1 VLHVFLVVLLN
12 VFPQH
17 HAAHMTFLDGLGSLP
32 QLSTYSLDALQRLK
46 DDALSK
52 LLDLVP
58 LDDRDSLFTF
68 VPVHNPAT
76 SIQIGSFAIPR
87 GPQDTTIHTF
97 NLQAPT
103 TRDNAMRVVRA
114 CQVQKPIL
122 LEGSPGVGKTSL
134 VHALANISGHQLC
147 RINLSDQTDLIDLF
161 GSDLPVEGGG
171 PGEFA
176 WKDAE
181 FLKALQ
187 EGHWVLLDEMN
198 LAPQAVLE
206 GLNAILDHRGTVYLP
221 DLGRSF
227 VRHPSFRIF
236 AAQNPLNQ
244 GGGRKGLPK
253 SFVNRFTKVYI
264 EQLSPSDLL
273 MICQHIFPGL
283 DEAIVRAMISFNM
296 SLDHEVGIQRSF
308 AREGT
313 PWEFN
318 LRDVIRWG
326 TLLRTHDL
334 PLHPVRHL
342 RTIYLHRFRTENDR
356 SQACLLFDKVF
367 SMSLASTNRNPYASI
382 SQSHLTIGDFAMYR
396 KNMVPFSRAGRILK
410 MNLSSLESIGHCVL
424 HSWLS
429 ILTGHRDSGKSE
441 AVRVLA
447 HFTGNELQEVSV
459 NSATDTMDI
468 LGSFEQADIHKQA
481 LMLVD
486 EVLSLLEGHLRLL
499 PGSRQYPE
507 QVHSLRRARNELVP
521 FPLLLRMALQI
532 VQQSSEPPVA
542 LLGRI
547 NTLLEAPEAIGRF
560 EWVDGPLV
568 RAMKLGHW
576 LLLDGANLCNPSVL
590 DRLNPLCEP
599 DGSIILSERGYDD
612 GNLQILKPHPNFRL
626 FMTVDPQYGELSRA
640 MRNRGIEIAFVA
652 KPHGDDTCILANLR
666 RLPSLFKS
674 VRPQY
679 FAFDAVRRGLFFRA
693 DEGLHSKP
701 TTGRSL
707 DQESGLSTLVD
718 QAPMIVISS
727 SKGAGTTDALLF
739 FFART
744 VAPAYL
750 PHFNRFMDS
759 LPTSDSSLLRLQAL
773 LKNFP
778 CSSLT
783 AVLKRFREAYSISFG
798 LSPEFVCT
806 QVS

>member
-1 VLHVFLVVLLN
+1 
-12 VFPQH
+12 
-17 HAAHMTFLDGLGSLP
+17 MTFLDGLGSLP
-32 QLSTYSLDALQRLK
+32 QLSAYSRDALQRLK

-52 LLDLVP
+52 LLDLIP
-58 LDDRDSLFTF
+58 LDDHDTLFAF
-68 VPVHNPAT
+68 VPVYNPVT
-76 SIQIGSFAIPR
+76 SIQFGSFAIPK
-87 GPQDTTIHTF
+87 GPTDTAIHTF

-114 CQVQKPIL
+114 CQVRKPIL

-134 VHALANISGHQLC
+134 ITALANISGHQLC

-176 WKDAE
+176 WRDAE

-206 GLNAILDHRGTVYLP
+206 GLNAVLDHRGTVYIP
-221 DLGRSF
+221 ELGRSF

-273 MICQHIFPGL
+273 MVCQHVFPDL
-283 DEAIVRAMISFNM
+283 DEDIVRAMISFNM
-296 SLDHEVGIQRSF
+296 HLDHEVAIQRSF

-326 TLLRTHDL
+326 TLLRTHDR
-334 PLHPVRHL
+334 PLHPVQHL
-342 RTIYLHRFRTENDR
+342 RTVYLHRFRTENDR
-356 SQACLLFDKVF
+356 NQACLLFDKVF
-367 SMSLASTNRNPYASI
+367 SMSMPSTNPNPYASI
-382 SQSHLTIGDFAMYR
+382 SQSHVQIGDFTTSR
-396 KNMVPFSRAGRILK
+396 KNLVPFSQAGRILK
-410 MNLSSLESIGHCVL
+410 MQLSILESLGHCVL

-429 ILTGHRDSGKSE
+429 ILTGPRNSGKTE
-441 AVRVLA
+441 ALRVLA
-447 HFTGNELQEVSV
+447 HFTGNELREIPV

-468 LGSFEQADIHKQA
+468 LGSFEQADMHKQT
-481 LMLVD
+481 LNLVD
-486 EVLSLLEGHLRLL
+486 EALALLEDQLRSL
-499 PGSRQYPE
+499 PGSNQYSK
-507 QVHSLRRARNELVP
+507 HAHNLRRARNGSVP
-521 FPLLLRMALQI
+521 PQSLLLMASQI
-532 VQQSSEPPVA
+532 VANIQHSSAKAVD

-547 NTLLEAPEAIGRF
+547 KFLLDAPEAVGRF

-568 RAMKLGHW
+568 QAMKLGHW

-599 DGSIILSERGYDD
+599 DGFLTLSERGYDN
-612 GNLQILKPHPNFRL
+612 GKLQVLKPHPNFRL

-640 MRNRGIEIAFVA
+640 MRNRGIEIAFAA
-652 KPHGDDTCILANLR
+652 KPHADDLSILSDFR
-666 RLPSLFKS
+666 RLPSPL
-674 VRPQY
+674 RHARYPY
-679 FAFDAVRRGLFFRA
+679 LTFDAVRRGLLSQA
-693 DEGLHSKP
+693 DPELHLKSS
-701 TTGRSL
+701 TGRSL

-718 QAPMIVISS
+718 QAPMIVASS
-727 SKGAGTTDALLF
+727 SKATGITDAHLF

-750 PHFNRFMDS
+750 PQFNRFLAS
-759 LPTSDSSLLRLQAL
+759 VLLTSDPSLHRLQAL
-773 LKNFP
+773 LNTFP
-778 CSSLT
+778 GPSLI
-783 AVLKRFREAYSISFG
+783 AGLKHFWEALSASLG
-798 LSPEFVCT
+798 LSFELLCT

>member
-1 VLHVFLVVLLN
+1 
-12 VFPQH
+12 
-17 HAAHMTFLDGLGSLP
+17 
-32 QLSTYSLDALQRLK
+32 
-46 DDALSK
+46 
-52 LLDLVP
+52 
-58 LDDRDSLFTF
+58 
-68 VPVHNPAT
+68 
-76 SIQIGSFAIPR
+76 
-87 GPQDTTIHTF
+87 
-97 NLQAPT
+97 
-103 TRDNAMRVVRA
+103 
-114 CQVQKPIL
+114 
-122 LEGSPGVGKTSL
+122 
-134 VHALANISGHQLC
+134 
-147 RINLSDQTDLIDLF
+147 LF

-181 FLKALQ
+181 FLKAMQ

-206 GLNAILDHRGTVYLP
+206 GLNAVLDHRGTVYIP
-221 DLGRSF
+221 ELGRSF
-227 VRHPSFRIF
+227 IRHPSFRIF

-253 SFVNRFTKVYI
+253 SFVNRFTKVFI
-264 EQLSPSDLL
+264 EQLSPSDLF
-273 MICQHIFPGL
+273 MICQHIFPDL

-296 SLDHEVGIQRSF
+296 FLDREVGIQRSF

-334 PLHPVRHL
+334 PLHPVQHL
-342 RTIYLHRFRTENDR
+342 RTVYLHRFRTENDR
-356 SQACLLFDKVF
+356 NQACLLFDKVF
-367 SMSLASTNRNPYASI
+367 STSMAPINRNPHASI
-382 SQSHLTIGDFAMYR
+382 SQSHIQIGNFAMSR

-410 MNLSSLESIGHCVL
+410 MHLSTLESIGHCVL

-429 ILTGHRDSGKSE
+429 ILTGHRDSGKTD

-481 LMLVD
+481 SMLVD
-486 EVLSLLEGHLRLL
+486 EVLCLLEGHLRLL
-499 PGSRQYPE
+499 PGSRLYPE
-507 QVHSLRRARNELVP
+507 QAHDLRRARNELVP
-521 FPLLLRMALQI
+521 LPSLLRMALQI
-532 VQQSSEPPVA
+532 VTNMQHCSEAAVA
-542 LLGRI
+542 LSGKI
-547 NTLLEAPEAIGRF
+547 NVLLEAPETIGRF

-568 RAMKLGHW
+568 QAMKLGHW

-599 DGSIILSERGYDD
+599 DGSITLSERGYDD
-612 GNLQILKPHPNFRL
+612 GKLQILKPHPNFRL

-640 MRNRGIEIAFVA
+640 MRNRGIEIAFVG
-652 KPHGDDTCILANLR
+652 KPHADDTCILSDFH
-666 RLPSLFKS
+666 RLPSLFKH

-679 FAFDAVRRGLFFRA
+679 LAFDAVRRGLLFRT
-693 DEGLHSKP
+693 DGGLHSKP
-701 TTGRSL
+701 STGRCL
-707 DQESGLSTLVD
+707 DQESGLSTLLD

-727 SKGAGTTDALLF
+727 SKTAGTTDALLF

-750 PHFNRFMDS
+750 PHFNRFIDS
-759 LPTSDSSLLRLQAL
+759 LSPTSDSSLLRLQAL
-773 LKNFP
+773 LKTFP
-778 CSSLT
+778 CSSST
-783 AVLKRFREAYSISFG
+783 VVLKRSREEHSTLFG